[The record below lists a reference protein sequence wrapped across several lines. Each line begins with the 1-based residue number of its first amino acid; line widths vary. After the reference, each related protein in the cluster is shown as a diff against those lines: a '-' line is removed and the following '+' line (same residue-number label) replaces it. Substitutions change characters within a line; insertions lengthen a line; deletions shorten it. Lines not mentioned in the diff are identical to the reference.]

1 LSASGAPMWATDGV
15 LVGSAPD
22 ASAGYSSHHVVTDLA
37 GGAIV
42 VWDDYRGGI
51 NQVFAQHLDAS
62 GARLWNPDANLVAS
76 GTTSSGV
83 SDGAGGAVVAWQ
95 SNGDIFVQRLDAA
108 ETPQWGVS
116 GVQLSA
122 TTQFDGAPGLAADG
136 TGGTFVVW
144 QSVSGPSSIDLLGQ

>member
-1 LSASGAPMWATDGV
+1 
-15 LVGSAPD
+15 
-22 ASAGYSSHHVVTDLA
+22 
-37 GGAIV
+37 
-42 VWDDYRGGI
+42 
-51 NQVFAQHLDAS
+51 DAS
-62 GARLWNPDANLVAS
+62 GARLWTPDGNLVAS
-76 GTTSSGV
+76 GTTSSV
-83 SDGAGGAVVAWQ
+83 VPDGAGGAVVAWQ

-144 QSVSGPSSIDLLGQ
+144 QSVSGPSSIDLLGQHVDASGGTHWPPNGAPVAVSDGPLVSYFAIADGLGGAIVPWAAMNADHSIHTLKLQKI